1 MAAYEFSGQVI
12 GKRMINGALFVIEKR
27 YDKGIIIAKSEDE
40 DRRLKQSKE
49 FKAGRLFP
57 IDLRELEDNEGKVV
71 IRVPQAKILD
81 IFTEDEERQLAG
93 LPAESLELIRANA
106 LSVLARHQADGDN
119 GKTDGNGEPDGNGE
133 ADDNIDGNEGKE
145 LDKEP
150 IIGIDEIAKA
160 KSKDELKNLYLVAG
174 VEFDAEKTV
183 AQLKARLKKVLF
195 PAEE

>member
-12 GKRMINGALFVIEKR
+12 GKRMINGVLFTIEKR

-40 DRRLKQSKE
+40 DRKLKQSKE

-93 LPAESLELIRANA
+93 LPEESLELLKSNA
-106 LSVLARHQADGDN
+106 LALLARHLADGDN
-119 GKTDGNGEPDGNGE
+119 GEDKPEELTDGTEKKD
-133 ADDNIDGNEGKE
+133 
-145 LDKEP
+145 P
-150 IIGIDEIAKA
+150 IVGVDEIAKA
-160 KSKDELKNLYLVAG
+160 KSKDDLKKLYLVAG
-174 VEFDAEKTV
+174 VEFDADNTV
-183 AQLKARLKKVLF
+183 AQLKARLKKVLY
-195 PAEE
+195 PAEG